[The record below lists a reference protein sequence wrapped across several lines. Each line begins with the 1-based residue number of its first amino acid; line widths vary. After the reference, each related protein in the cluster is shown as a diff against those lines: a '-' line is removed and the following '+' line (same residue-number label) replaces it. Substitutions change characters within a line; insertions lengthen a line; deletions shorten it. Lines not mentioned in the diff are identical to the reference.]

1 MIKQLLNGTEVMKL
15 ICGVDQLDFH
25 TLEKTTQYEQC
36 SREDKTVRWFWEII
50 HELDDELKRKFLK
63 FTTGSDRS
71 PLRGLGELNMII
83 MIQGLDDARLPS
95 AHTCFNH
102 LILPQY
108 SSKDHLKAKLLKA
121 IDNHEGFGLM

>member
-1 MIKQLLNGTEVMKL
+1 MKL
-15 ICGVDQLDFH
+15 ICGVDELDFH
-25 TLEKTTQYEQC
+25 TLEKTTQYERC
-36 SREDKTVRWFWEII
+36 SPDDQNVKWFWEVI
-50 HELDDELKRKFLK
+50 HELDEDLKRKFLK

-83 MIQGLDDARLPS
+83 MVQGLDDTRLPS

-108 SSKDHLKAKLLKA
+108 SSKEQLKTKLLKA
-121 IDNHEGFGLM
+121 IENHEGFGLM